1 MRSSRRQKFVPRSSR
16 MPDGIGEKNRDT
28 CSTIEFDD
36 AGSEA
41 KGGQGTRR
49 SDQVAVAP
57 REGDRRVVARKA
69 GGRREVKVLSQRISS
84 HAFGEIRAVCID
96 LYAQ

>member
-1 MRSSRRQKFVPRSSR
+1 
-16 MPDGIGEKNRDT
+16 MPDGIGEKNRRDT

-41 KGGQGTRR
+41 EGGQGTRR

-57 REGDRRVVARKA
+57 REGDKRVVARKA
-69 GGRREVKVLSQRISS
+69 GGRREVKVLSRRISS
-84 HAFGEIRAVCID
+84 RALGEIRAVCID